1 MAIKRFNDY
10 EKTQAYGE
18 IQQLPKGAYILKVL
32 GVDLNVNSVGEY
44 ITLHCDVLEGEYK
57 DFFAKDYKAQQ
68 SEDKK
73 WHCNFFIN
81 VPNDDGSEKDGWAKR
96 RFKTIMEAF
105 EESNEG
111 YHFDWDEAKL
121 KGKTIGGLFNIREY
135 EKRDG
140 SVGSATNLAQLCKV
154 SSVRNET
161 YKIPDDKRLQRKLAP
176 ATDEDGFMKIPDGVD
191 EELPFN

>member
-32 GVDLNVNSVGEY
+32 GVDLNENSVGQY
-44 ITLHCDVLEGEYK
+44 ITLHCDVLEGEHK

-81 VPNDDGSEKDGWAKR
+81 VPNDDGSEKDGWTKR

-111 YHFDWDEAKL
+111 YHFDWDEKKL

-135 EKRDG
+135 EKKDG

-161 YKIPDDKRLQRKLAP
+161 YRIPDDKKLQRKTTP
-176 ATDEDGFMKIPDGVD
+176 VTDADGFMHIPDGAD

>member
-1 MAIKRFNDY
+1 MAIRRFNDY
-10 EKTQAYGE
+10 DKTQAYGE

-32 GVDLNVNSVGEY
+32 GVDLKENSVGQY
-44 ITLHCDVLEGEYK
+44 ITLHCDVLEGEHK

-81 VPNDDGSEKDGWAKR
+81 VPNDDGSEKDGWTKR

-111 YHFDWDEAKL
+111 YHFDWDEKKL

-135 EKRDG
+135 EKKDG

-161 YKIPDDKRLQRKLAP
+161 YRIPDDKRLQRKPAP

>member
-1 MAIKRFNDY
+1 MAIKRFSDY
-10 EKTQAYGE
+10 EKTQAYGDY
-18 IQQLPKGAYILKVL
+18 QQLPKGAYVLKVL
-32 GVDLNVNSVGEY
+32 GVDLNENSVGQY
-44 ITLHCDVLEGEYK
+44 ITLHCDVNEGEFK
-57 DFFAKDYKAQQ
+57 DFFTKDYKAQQ

-81 VPNDDGSEKDGWAKR
+81 VPNDDGSEKDGWTKR

-111 YHFDWDEAKL
+111 YHFDWDEQKL

-135 EKRDG
+135 EKKDG

-161 YKIPDDKRLQRKLAP
+161 YRIPDDKRLQRKPAP

>member
-32 GVDLNVNSVGEY
+32 GVDLNENSVGQY
-44 ITLHCDVLEGEYK
+44 ITLHCDVLEGEHK

-81 VPNDDGSEKDGWAKR
+81 VPNDDGSEKDGWTKR

-105 EESNEG
+105 EES
-111 YHFDWDEAKL
+111 EALIDRARKRKEKNL
-121 KGKTIGGLFNIREY
+121 SRSAGG
-135 EKRDG
+135 
-140 SVGSATNLAQLCKV
+140 
-154 SSVRNET
+154 
-161 YKIPDDKRLQRKLAP
+161 
-176 ATDEDGFMKIPDGVD
+176 
-191 EELPFN
+191 EEEWNARTG